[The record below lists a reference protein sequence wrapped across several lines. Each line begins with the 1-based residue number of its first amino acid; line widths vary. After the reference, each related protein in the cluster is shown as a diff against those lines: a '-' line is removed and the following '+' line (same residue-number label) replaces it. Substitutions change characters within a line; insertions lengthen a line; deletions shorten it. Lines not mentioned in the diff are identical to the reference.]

1 MHRSILLLVVALL
14 TSCSR
19 ETALETQLMQTVVYD
34 HEIDVPVGAAWP
46 VFANFAGFAEWNAM
60 PITLQIAGDGV
71 GMTRT
76 MDIPE
81 IGRIS
86 ERLDRRDDANMT
98 LAYSL
103 VEGTPLGMVEYRA
116 EVTLSAAAQDRTLI
130 QWRGEFSGA
139 EDADLEAM
147 AANLTGSYQGMS
159 QALGSFVA
167 GLQEPQ

>member
-1 MHRSILLLVVALL
+1 MR
-14 TSCSR
+14 
-19 ETALETQLMQTVVYD
+19 TVVYD
-34 HEIDVPVGAAWP
+34 HEIEVPVGAAWP

-60 PITLQIAGDGV
+60 PIALQIVGDGV

-76 MDIPE
+76 MDIPDV
-81 IGRIS
+81 GRIS

-116 EVTLSAAAQDRTLI
+116 EVTLSAAAQNRTLI
-130 QWRGEFSGA
+130 QWRGEFSGP

-159 QALGSFVA
+159 QALGRFVA